1 MNQIKTTAKDV
12 FLYLGIIITLSVSVG
27 NMISI
32 IFTALEKIYNDPLTR
47 MYVND
52 IYNDGTR
59 MALASL
65 VILFPL
71 YVLLSWLASRDV
83 IKNPEMKELLVRK
96 ITIYIA
102 LFVTTCTLVGTLISV
117 VYTFLGGELS
127 ALFGWKAFTVFVLAS
142 AVFGYYFYTLRRDYK
157 IITKT
162 PIIITVVAS
171 LLVLSSIVYSI
182 SILGTPAEMRK
193 RKLDDQRLSDLSS
206 IQSQVFNEFLRN
218 KFLPKTAEEIMD
230 PFGSFVLPKDPVT
243 KENYEYVVVKNNL
256 PAEFKICANFD
267 TVRNVTAGQN
277 LNKFDAPITQQYYP
291 GDISPFWNHEAGRVC
306 FTRTITQDILNR
318 YSDKSGI
325 IPFPID

>member
-1 MNQIKTTAKDV
+1 MNTIKTTAKDV

-32 IFTALEKIYNDPLTR
+32 VFTALEKVFVDPLTT

-52 IYNDGTR
+52 VYNDNTR

-71 YVLLSWLASRDV
+71 YILLSWLVSKDV
-83 IKNPEMKELLVRK
+83 MKNPEKKELIARK

-127 ALFGWKAFTVFVLAS
+127 ALFGWKAFTVFVLALS
-142 AVFGYYFYTLRRDYK
+142 VFGYYFYTLHRDYK
-157 IITKT
+157 IKTKT
-162 PIIITVVAS
+162 PMIIAIVAS
-171 LLVLSSIVYSI
+171 LVVLLSIIYSI

-206 IQSQVFNEFLRN
+206 LQTQIFNEYLRN
-218 KFLPKTAEEIMD
+218 GKLPKTLEDISD
-230 PFGSFVLPKDPVT
+230 PFGNFVLPKDPVT
-243 KENYEYVVVKNNL
+243 KEDYEYKIIKNTL
-256 PAEFKICANFD
+256 PAEFSLCAKFD
-267 TVRNVTAGQN
+267 TVRNVTTGQPTT
-277 LNKFDAPITQQYYP
+277 KFDSPLTQQYYP
-291 GDISPFWNHEAGRVC
+291 GDMSSFWNHTTGDTC
-306 FTRTITQDILNR
+306 FTRIINQDILNR
-318 YSDKSGI
+318 YQDKAGV
-325 IPFPID
+325 IPVMVK